1 MTPNTKK
8 QNTVERPPIIA
19 VMGHIDHGKSALL
32 DYIRKSNIVDGEAGG
47 ITQHISAYEV
57 THKTNSGNKKITFLD
72 TPGHE
77 AFTAM
82 RLRGANIADIAIL
95 VVSAEEGPKPQTL
108 EALEAIKK
116 SKIPFI
122 VVINKIDKPEANI
135 EKTKQQLIEK
145 EIYLEGYGGDISFV
159 EISSKTGQGIPEL
172 LDMVLLISELEELK
186 GDPSLPAEGFILESS
201 MNSKRGISATLIIT
215 NGTLKV
221 GDFVVSEKNCAPV
234 RMIENFLG
242 KPIKKASFSSPVRIT
257 GFKKIPTV
265 GSIFNTHNSK
275 KEAEKIAQE
284 CEFKIPDDIK
294 TNNNINNDSDK
305 VIVPLI
311 IKADVLGTIEAIQ
324 HELKKIKN
332 DRVIIKVIFT
342 GAGNISENDIQI
354 AGGDINTLITGFNV
368 KINEN
373 AKNVIEKTGVT
384 IGTFNIIYKL
394 TEWLEKE
401 IQKRTPKIKVEKIIG
416 KAKILRVFSRTKD
429 KQVVGGKV
437 LEGSISLGAQ
447 VKISRRDVEIGI
459 GTIKSLQSQKIE
471 AKEVKEG
478 DEFGTMIESKKE
490 IAQGDTIEAFI
501 IVEE

>member
-1 MTPNTKK
+1 
-8 QNTVERPPIIA
+8 
-19 VMGHIDHGKSALL
+19 
-32 DYIRKSNIVDGEAGG
+32 
-47 ITQHISAYEV
+47 
-57 THKTNSGNKKITFLD
+57 
-72 TPGHE
+72 
-77 AFTAM
+77 
-82 RLRGANIADIAIL
+82 
-95 VVSAEEGPKPQTL
+95 
-108 EALEAIKK
+108 
-116 SKIPFI
+116 
-122 VVINKIDKPEANI
+122 
-135 EKTKQQLIEK
+135 
-145 EIYLEGYGGDISFV
+145 
-159 EISSKTGQGIPEL
+159 
-172 LDMVLLISELEELK
+172 
-186 GDPSLPAEGFILESS
+186 
-201 MNSKRGISATLIIT
+201 
-215 NGTLKV
+215 
-221 GDFVVSEKNCAPV
+221 
-234 RMIENFLG
+234 
-242 KPIKKASFSSPVRIT
+242 
-257 GFKKIPTV
+257 
-265 GSIFNTHNSK
+265 
-275 KEAEKIAQE
+275 
-284 CEFKIPDDIK
+284 
-294 TNNNINNDSDK
+294 
-305 VIVPLI
+305 VPLI

>member
-242 KPIKKASFSSPVRIT
+242 KP
-257 GFKKIPTV
+257 
-265 GSIFNTHNSK
+265 
-275 KEAEKIAQE
+275 
-284 CEFKIPDDIK
+284 
-294 TNNNINNDSDK
+294 
-305 VIVPLI
+305 
-311 IKADVLGTIEAIQ
+311 
-324 HELKKIKN
+324 LKK
-332 DRVIIKVIFT
+332 
-342 GAGNISENDIQI
+342 Q
-354 AGGDINTLITGFNV
+354 
-368 KINEN
+368 
-373 AKNVIEKTGVT
+373 
-384 IGTFNIIYKL
+384 
-394 TEWLEKE
+394 
-401 IQKRTPKIKVEKIIG
+401 
-416 KAKILRVFSRTKD
+416 VF
-429 KQVVGGKV
+429 QA
-437 LEGSISLGAQ
+437 L
-447 VKISRRDVEIGI
+447 
-459 GTIKSLQSQKIE
+459 
-471 AKEVKEG
+471 
-478 DEFGTMIESKKE
+478 
-490 IAQGDTIEAFI
+490 
-501 IVEE
+501 